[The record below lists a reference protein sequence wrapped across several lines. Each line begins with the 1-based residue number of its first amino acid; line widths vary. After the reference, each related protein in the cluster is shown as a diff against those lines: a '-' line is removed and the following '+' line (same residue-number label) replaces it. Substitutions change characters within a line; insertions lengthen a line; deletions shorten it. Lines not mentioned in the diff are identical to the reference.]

1 MQHATPVFD
10 ERETVTPASR
20 LIMGTINRNTSIVAE
35 QKGADDA
42 VAYEKHIACS
52 ITSQDVFNLT
62 DDA

>member
-1 MQHATPVFD
+1 
-10 ERETVTPASR
+10 
-20 LIMGTINRNTSIVAE
+20 MGTINRNTSIVAE

-42 VAYEKHIACS
+42 VAYEKHIPCS